1 MMISLIVIDNDVIL
15 ASNLINL
22 EEIKDQIIVVI
33 MIDNS
38 LLHQMP
44 VFGFGC
50 IFSSN
55 GISFHHELMFA
66 MGLEF

>member
-50 IFSSN
+50 IFWS
-55 GISFHHELMFA
+55 I
-66 MGLEF
+66 